1 MVCIENMAPGKVH
14 HPEIVKAVYRM
25 RSQKKT
31 HDEIAK
37 TFGHNRAWA
46 FSIFKKYNGETGLP
60 KKPREF
66 PRKTD
71 KSQDEAILEW
81 VKEHGHK
88 NFRKMA
94 NDLREAGLANIS
106 EHTIRRRLK
115 ELAPKAKIVRIKKE
129 GMTKAPA
136 RGKFVVLRANDIA
149 RLPEP
154 TSSSTST
161 APKES

>member
-1 MVCIENMAPGKVH
+1 MAPGKVH

-25 RSQKKT
+25 RAQKKT
-31 HDEIAK
+31 HEEIAK

-46 FSIFKKYNGETGLP
+46 FSIFKKYDEETGLP

-71 KSQDEAILEW
+71 KSQDDAILDW
-81 VKEHGHK
+81 VKEHGQR

-94 NDLREAGLANIS
+94 SDLKEAGLADIS

-115 ELAPKAKIVRIKKE
+115 ELIPKPKIVRKKKE
-129 GMTKAPA
+129 TVTVKSKAA

-149 RLPEP
+149 KLPDP
-154 TSSSTST
+154 ST
-161 APKES
+161 ASTESSPAPAEKES